1 MELIITPTQALL
13 PLSVLFVVYHAIRA
27 WFSRKPESKH
37 WDELPSVGVQKQQW
51 FAWVWATLKSV
62 RWTQDWAFEGYRKFA
77 PKNSP
82 FILPSIDRGAM
93 IILPPRL
100 IKAVYSLPES
110 ILDIHATQSE
120 TIQTKWTVWDK
131 EVADNDFQINVVRN
145 QITRNLETLTP
156 LMADELKRGFDLW
169 WGGEV
174 TDGGVGEWKEVK
186 VWDACLKLIA
196 GASNGAFCGAP
207 LCRDEQFLNDLRD
220 HAMSIFAGAMLINA
234 SPRPLKPITGFLVG
248 SNCWYL
254 RRKAMKGC
262 LPFVKERLD
271 NTAKFKANPNCG
283 WTPPKDGLQWL
294 IDECYAAAA
303 KGDPGQLEPKRV
315 AHRLLLVNDI
325 SLHSTS
331 FTVQN
336 VILDLFSS
344 DPELGFVD
352 ALRDEA
358 ASVLAKHGGSWT
370 RDAVRDLKLIDSMI
384 RESMRLNPFAIVGL
398 PRTVVHPEGIRLPVS
413 NVHVPQ
419 GTMIAVP
426 MEPVHYDESI
436 YPQARSF
443 NAFRFADPNNVTNI
457 VDNFTIK
464 EDLEKAAE
472 PERKAKST
480 ATLDDA
486 FLGFGFGRHACPG
499 RFFALNEMKVFFAH
513 MLLNYDVEYMKV
525 RPKPLD
531 TVWLKLPLHGG
542 KIRVRR
548 RVAHV

>member
-1 MELIITPTQALL
+1 MELIITPTQALV
-13 PLSVLFVVYHAIRA
+13 PLSVLFLVYHAIRA
-27 WFSRKPESKH
+27 LFFGKAESKH
-37 WDELPSVGVQKQQW
+37 WEELPVVGLQKGW
-51 FAWVWATLKSV
+51 FEWVWATLKSI
-62 RWTQDWAFEGYRKFA
+62 RKTQDWAFEGYRKFA
-77 PKNSP
+77 AVNSP

-100 IKAVYSLPES
+100 IKKVYSLPES
-110 ILDIHATQSE
+110 TLDIHATQSE

-131 EVADNDFQINVVRN
+131 EVADNDFQINVVRH
-145 QITRNLETLTP
+145 QITRNLEHLTP
-156 LMADELKRGFDLW
+156 LMADELDRGFERW
-169 WGGEV
+169 WGGKDD
-174 TDGGVGEWKEVK
+174 TEWKEVA

-234 SPRPLKPITGFLVG
+234 TPKPLKPVTGALVG
-248 SNCWYL
+248 STCWYL

-262 LPFVKERLD
+262 LPFVTERL
-271 NTAKFKANPNCG
+271 NATAQFKADAKCG

-303 KGDPGQLEPKRV
+303 KGDVGQLDPKRV

-344 DPELGFVD
+344 DPAMGYVD
-352 ALRDEA
+352 ALREEA
-358 ASVLAKHGGSWT
+358 ASVLAKAGGVWT

-426 MEPVHYDESI
+426 MEPIHYDESI

-443 NAFRFADPNNVTNI
+443 NAFRFADPNNVTSI
-457 VDNFTIK
+457 VDNFATK
-464 EDLEKAAE
+464 DDLEATKADASD
-472 PERKAKST
+472 RKGKST

-499 RFFALNEMKVFFAH
+499 RFFALNEMKVFIAH
-513 MLLNYDVEYMKV
+513 MLLNYDVEHMAV

-548 RVAHV
+548 RPTVA

>member
-1 MELIITPTQALL
+1 MELIITPTQALV
-13 PLSVLFVVYHAIRA
+13 PLSVLFLVYHAIRA
-27 WFSRKPESKH
+27 LFFGKPESKH
-37 WDELPSVGVQKQQW
+37 WEELPVVGLQRGW
-51 FAWVWATLKSV
+51 FEWVWATLKSI
-62 RWTQDWAFEGYRKFA
+62 RKTQDWAFEGYRKFA
-77 PKNSP
+77 SVNSP

-100 IKAVYSLPES
+100 IKKVYSLPES
-110 ILDIHATQSE
+110 TLDIHATQSE

-131 EVADNDFQINVVRN
+131 EVADNDFQINVVRH
-145 QITRNLETLTP
+145 QITRNLEHLTP
-156 LMADELKRGFDLW
+156 LMADELDRGFERW
-169 WGGEV
+169 WGGKGD
-174 TDGGVGEWKEVK
+174 TEWKEVA

-234 SPRPLKPITGFLVG
+234 SPKPLKPVTGFLVG
-248 SNCWYL
+248 STCWYL

-262 LPFVKERLD
+262 LPFVTERL
-271 NTAKFKANPNCG
+271 NATARFKADPKCG

-303 KGDPGQLEPKRV
+303 KGDAGQLEPKRV

-344 DPELGFVD
+344 DPAMGYVD

-358 ASVLAKHGGSWT
+358 ASVLAKSGGVWT

-426 MEPVHYDESI
+426 MEPIHYDESI

-443 NAFRFADPNNVTNI
+443 NAFRFADPNNVTSI
-457 VDNFTIK
+457 VDNFATK
-464 EDLEKAAE
+464 DDLEAAKADTN
-472 PERKAKST
+472 ERKGKST

-499 RFFALNEMKVFFAH
+499 RFFALNEMKVFIAH
-513 MLLNYDVEYMKV
+513 MLLNYDVEHMAV

-548 RVAHV
+548 RPSSV

>member
-1 MELIITPTQALL
+1 
-13 PLSVLFVVYHAIRA
+13 
-27 WFSRKPESKH
+27 
-37 WDELPSVGVQKQQW
+37 
-51 FAWVWATLKSV
+51 
-62 RWTQDWAFEGYRKFA
+62 
-77 PKNSP
+77 
-82 FILPSIDRGAM
+82 
-93 IILPPRL
+93 
-100 IKAVYSLPES
+100 
-110 ILDIHATQSE
+110 
-120 TIQTKWTVWDK
+120 VWDK

-156 LMADELKRGFDLW
+156 LMADELARGFDRW

-174 TDGGVGEWKEVK
+174 ADGGVGEWKEVK

-234 SPRPLKPITGFLVG
+234 SPKPLKPITGFLVG

-271 NTAKFKANPNCG
+271 NTAKFKANPKCG

-352 ALRDEA
+352 ALREEA
-358 ASVLAKHGGSWT
+358 ASVFAKFGGSWT
-370 RDAVRDLKLIDSMI
+370 RDAVRELKLIDSMI

-443 NAFRFADPNNVTNI
+443 KAFRFADPNNVTNI
-457 VDNFTIK
+457 VDSFTTK

-548 RVAHV
+548 RMAQV

>member
-1 MELIITPTQALL
+1 MELIITPTQALV
-13 PLSVLFVVYHAIRA
+13 PLSILFVVYHAIRA
-27 WFSRKPESKH
+27 LFFGPPESKH
-37 WDELPSVGVQKQQW
+37 WKELPTVGLGKGW
-51 FAWVWATLKSV
+51 LAWVWATLKSV
-62 RWTQDWAFEGYRKFA
+62 RKTQDWAFEGYRKFA
-77 PKNSP
+77 GLNSP

-100 IKAVYSLPES
+100 IKKVYSLPES
-110 ILDIHATQSE
+110 TLDIHATQSE

-131 EVADNDFQINVVRN
+131 EVADNDFQINVVRH
-145 QITRNLETLTP
+145 QITRNLEHLTP
-156 LMADELKRGFDLW
+156 LMADELDRGFDRW
-169 WGGEV
+169 WGEKGD
-174 TDGGVGEWKEVK
+174 TTWKEVK

-207 LCRDEQFLNDLRD
+207 LCRDETFLNDLRD

-234 SPRPLKPITGFLVG
+234 SPKPLKPITGFLVG

-254 RRKAMKGC
+254 RRKALKGC
-262 LPFVKERLD
+262 LPFVTERLEA
-271 NTAKFKANPNCG
+271 TARYKADPKCG

-294 IDECYAAAA
+294 IDECYIAAA
-303 KGDPGQLEPKRV
+303 KGDVGQLEPKRV

-344 DPELGFVD
+344 DPSLGYVD
-352 ALRDEA
+352 ALRNEA
-358 ASVLAKHGGSWT
+358 STVLAKSGGVWT

-384 RESMRLNPFAIVGL
+384 RESMRLNPFAICGL

-426 MEPVHYDESI
+426 MEPIHYDEQI
-436 YPQARSF
+436 YPQARTF
-443 NAFRFADPNNVTNI
+443 NPFRFADPTNVSNI
-457 VDNFTIK
+457 IDSFTTK
-464 EDLEKAAE
+464 EDLEAAAKE
-472 PERKAKST
+472 DATERKAKST

-499 RFFALNEMKVFFAH
+499 RFFALNEMKVFIAH
-513 MLLNYDVEYMKV
+513 MLLNYDVEHMAV

-542 KIRVRR
+542 KIRDRKSV
-548 RVAHV
+548 V